1 VSPDTVNQIITA
13 VIAVIAVP
21 LALLAYIYGGEWV
34 IEHLPDGVS
43 RWIRPYFWA
52 LPAVGFA
59 TIFMVYPMLKT
70 VEISFRNSADSEWIS
85 NLTCNVSTGA
95 KCSIFQNYIYF
106 FTFPD
111 TLTSLRNS
119 VLWLIFYTLF
129 AVGFGLII
137 AILVDR
143 VRYESLAKIAIFLPV
158 PISAVAASI
167 IWKFMFDYQPAGQ
180 PQTGTLNAAI
190 GLVGHDPVVWLVNAT
205 TNNAALIFV
214 GIWTATGF
222 AMVIISASLKAISS
236 EVLEA
241 ARIDGAN
248 EFQIVRLIVTPL
260 LWPTITVVGTTMI
273 INALK
278 TFDIVYVLTNGAYDT
293 DVIATQMFSNLSNA
307 HFGRAEAIGVILF
320 IAIIPLLVVNIRRFQ
335 QQEEQR

>member
-1 VSPDTVNQIITA
+1 MEQIITA
-13 VIAVIAVP
+13 IVAVVGVP
-21 LALLAYIYGGEWV
+21 LILLGYIVLGEQLL
-34 IEHLPDGVS
+34 ERLPDTLQ

-59 TIFMVYPMLKT
+59 TVFMVYPLIRT
-70 VEISFRNSADSEWIS
+70 VIISFRNQADSDWI
-85 NLTCNVSTGA
+85 TGPWGVFA
-95 KCSIFQNYIYF
+95 NYHYF

-119 VLWLIFYTLF
+119 LLWLVFYTLF
-129 AVGFGLII
+129 AVGLGLII

-143 VRYESLAKIAIFLPV
+143 VRYESAAKIAIFLPV

-167 IWKFMFDYQPAGQ
+167 IWKFMFDYQAPGT
-180 PQTGTLNAAI
+180 PQTGTLNA
-190 GLVGHDPVVWLVNAT
+190 LLSVVHHDPVAWLIDST

-222 AMVIISASLKAISS
+222 CMVIISASLKAIST

-260 LWPTITVVGTTMI
+260 LWPTITVVGTTML

-278 TFDIVYVLTNGAYDT
+278 TFDIVYVMTNGAYDT
-293 DVIATQMFSNLSNA
+293 DVIATQMFRQLSGA
-307 HFGRAEAIGVILF
+307 HYGRAAAVGVVLF
-320 IAIIPLLVVNIRRFQ
+320 IAIVPLLIVNIRRFQ

>member
-1 VSPDTVNQIITA
+1 MAGITPDQIITA
-13 VIAVIAVP
+13 VAAVVGVP
-21 LALLAYIYGGEWV
+21 LVLLGYIILGEQV
-34 IEHLPDGVS
+34 IERLPES
-43 RWIRPYFWA
+43 IQTWIRPYFWA

-59 TIFMVYPMLKT
+59 TIFMVYPLVRT
-70 VEISFRNSADSEWIS
+70 VIISFRNSGDTDWIG
-85 NLTCNVSTGA
+85 LA
-95 KCSIFQNYIYF
+95 NYKYF

-119 VLWLIFYTLF
+119 LLWLVFYTFF
-129 AVGFGLII
+129 AVFFGLVI

-143 VRYESLAKIAIFLPV
+143 VRYETIAKIAVFLPV

-167 IWKFMFDYQPAGQ
+167 IWKFMFDYQPPGTT
-180 PQTGTLNAAI
+180 QTGTLNALLSIA
-190 GLVGHDPVVWLVNAT
+190 HRDPVAWLVNST

-222 AMVIISASLKAISS
+222 CMVILSASLKAISS

-248 EFQIVRLIVTPL
+248 EFQIVRLVVTPL
-260 LWPTITVVGTTMI
+260 LWPTITVVGTTML

-278 TFDIVYVLTNGAYDT
+278 TFDIVYVMTNGAYNT
-293 DVIATQMFSNLSNA
+293 DVIATQMFSQLSHA
-307 HFGRAEAIGVILF
+307 HYGRAAAVGVVLF
-320 IAIIPLLVVNIRRFQ
+320 IAIVPLLVVNIRRFQ

>member
-1 VSPDTVNQIITA
+1 VEQIITA
-13 VIAVIAVP
+13 VVAVVAVP
-21 LALLAYIYGGEWV
+21 LILLGYITLGERV
-34 IEHLPDGVS
+34 IERLPETLQA
-43 RWIRPYFWA
+43 WIRPYFWA

-59 TIFMVYPMLKT
+59 TVFMVYPLVRT
-70 VEISFRNSADSEWIS
+70 VFISFYN
-85 NLTCNVSTGA
+85 STGD
-95 KCSIFQNYIYF
+95 KFVGLDNYQYF

-119 VLWLIFYTLF
+119 LLWLVFFTF
-129 AVGFGLII
+129 FSVFFGLII
-137 AILVDR
+137 AILLDR

-167 IWKFMFDYQPAGQ
+167 IWKFMFDYQVPGTT
-180 PQTGTLNAAI
+180 QTGTLNAI
-190 GLVGHDPVVWLVNAT
+190 LGSFGRDPVAWLINLS

-214 GIWTATGF
+214 GIWSATGF
-222 AMVIISASLKAISS
+222 CMVIISASLKAISS

-248 EFQIVRLIVTPL
+248 EFQIIQLVVTPL
-260 LWPTITVVGTTMI
+260 LWPTITVIGTTML

-278 TFDIVYVLTNGAYDT
+278 TFDIVYVMTNGAYNT
-293 DVIATQMFSNLSNA
+293 DVIATQMFRQLAGA
-307 HFGRAEAIGVILF
+307 HYGRAAAVGVVLF
-320 IAIIPLLVVNIRRFQ
+320 IAIVPLLIVNIRRFQ

>member
-1 VSPDTVNQIITA
+1 MEINSDQIITA
-13 VIAVIAVP
+13 IVAIVGVP
-21 LALLAYIYGGEWV
+21 LVLLAYIYGGEQV
-34 IEHLPDGVS
+34 IERMPE
-43 RWIRPYFWA
+43 RIQTWFRPYFWA
-52 LPAVGFA
+52 LPAIGFA
-59 TIFMVYPMLKT
+59 TVFMVYPLFRT
-70 VEISFRNSADSEWIS
+70 VVISFRNNADTNWVG
-85 NLTCNVSTGA
+85 LD
-95 KCSIFQNYIYF
+95 NYVYF

-119 VLWLIFYTLF
+119 VLWLVFYSLF
-129 AVGFGLII
+129 AVGLGLII
-137 AILVDR
+137 AILLDR
-143 VRYESLAKIAIFLPV
+143 VRYESIAKIAIFLPV

-167 IWKFMFDYQPAGQ
+167 IWKFMFDYQPPGTT
-180 PQTGTLNAAI
+180 QTGTLNALL
-190 GLVGHDPVVWLVNAT
+190 GVVGKDPIAWLVNST

-222 AMVIISASLKAISS
+222 CMVIISASLKAISS

-248 EFQIVRLIVTPL
+248 EFQIVRLVVTPL

-293 DVIATQMFSNLSNA
+293 GVIATQMFTQLSSA
-307 HFGRAEAIGVILF
+307 HYSRGAAVGVVLF
-320 IAIIPLLVVNIRRFQ
+320 IAIVPLLVVNIRRFQ
-335 QQEEQR
+335 QQEELR

>member
-1 VSPDTVNQIITA
+1 MGAISVDQLITA
-13 VIAVIAVP
+13 LVAVIGVP
-21 LALLAYIYGGEWV
+21 LVLLAYIYGGEFV
-34 IEHLPDGVS
+34 VERLPEGLQG
-43 RWIRPYFWA
+43 WIRPYFWA

-59 TIFMVYPMLKT
+59 TIFMVYPLLRT
-70 VEISFRNSADSEWIS
+70 VVISFRNGGDTDWVGFA
-85 NLTCNVSTGA
+85 
-95 KCSIFQNYIYF
+95 NYKYF

-119 VLWLIFYTLF
+119 LLWLVFYTFF
-129 AVGFGLII
+129 AVFLGLII
-137 AILVDR
+137 AILLDR
-143 VRYESLAKIAIFLPV
+143 VRYEALAKIAIFLPV

-167 IWKFMFDYQPAGQ
+167 IWKFMFDFQPPGTT
-180 PQTGTLNAAI
+180 QTGTLNALLSVAR
-190 GLVGHDPVVWLVNAT
+190 HDPVAWLVNST

-214 GIWTATGF
+214 GIWTAVGF
-222 AMVIISASLKAISS
+222 CMVIISASLKAISS

-248 EFQIVRLIVTPL
+248 ELQIVRLVVTPL

-278 TFDIVYVLTNGAYDT
+278 TFDIVYVMTNGAYNT
-293 DVIATQMFSNLSNA
+293 DVIATQMFSQLQHNHNS
-307 HFGRAEAIGVILF
+307 RAAAVGVVLFLAIV
-320 IAIIPLLVVNIRRFQ
+320 PLLIVNIRRFQ

>member
-1 VSPDTVNQIITA
+1 MDQIITA
-13 VIAVIAVP
+13 VVAVVGVP
-21 LALLAYIYGGEWV
+21 LVLLGYIIGGEQV
-34 IEHLPDGVS
+34 IERLPG
-43 RWIRPYFWA
+43 RLQGWARPYFWA

-59 TIFMVYPMLKT
+59 TVFMVYPMIRT
-70 VEISFRNSADSEWIS
+70 VIVSFRNQDNTDWAS
-85 NLTCNVSTGA
+85 GA
-95 KCSIFQNYIYF
+95 WGVFANYHYF

-111 TLTSLRNS
+111 TLTALRNS
-119 VLWLIFYTLF
+119 VAWLIFYTFF
-129 AVGFGLII
+129 AVFLGLII

-167 IWKFMFDYQPAGQ
+167 IWKFMFDYQAPGTT
-180 PQTGTLNAAI
+180 QTGTLNAV
-190 GLVGHDPVVWLVNAT
+190 LSVFHRDPVPWLIEEPYV
-205 TNNAALIFV
+205 NNAALIFV
-214 GIWTATGF
+214 GIWTAVGF
-222 AMVIISASLKAISS
+222 CMVIISASLKAISS

-260 LWPTITVVGTTMI
+260 LWPTITVVGTTML

-278 TFDIVYVLTNGAYDT
+278 TFDIVYVMTNGAYDT
-293 DVIATQMFSNLSNA
+293 DVIATRMFSQLQSS
-307 HFGRAEAIGVILF
+307 HFGRAAAVGVVLF
-320 IAIIPLLVVNIRRFQ
+320 IAIVPLLIVNIRRFQ

>member
-1 VSPDTVNQIITA
+1 MDQIIQA
-13 VIAVIAVP
+13 VVAVVGVP
-21 LALLAYIYGGEWV
+21 LVLLGYIIFGEQI
-34 IEHLPDGVS
+34 IERLPD
-43 RWIRPYFWA
+43 RMQNWIRPYFWA

-59 TIFMVYPMLKT
+59 TIFMVYPMLRT
-70 VEISFRNSADSEWIS
+70 VVISFRNSADSEWVG
-85 NLTCNVSTGA
+85 LA
-95 KCSIFQNYIYF
+95 NYIYF

-111 TLTSLRNS
+111 TLTALRNS
-119 VLWLIFYTLF
+119 LLWLVFYTGF
-129 AVGFGLII
+129 AVLLSLII

-167 IWKFMFDYQPAGQ
+167 IWKFMFDYQPPGTT
-180 PQTGTLNAAI
+180 QTGTLNALL
-190 GLVGHDPVVWLVNAT
+190 GVFHHDPVPWLVEST

-214 GIWTATGF
+214 GIWTAVGF
-222 AMVIISASLKAISS
+222 CMVIISASLKAIST

-260 LWPTITVVGTTMI
+260 LWPTITVVGTTML

-278 TFDIVYVLTNGAYDT
+278 TFDIVYVMTNGAYDT
-293 DVIATQMFSNLSNA
+293 DVIATRMFSQLQSA
-307 HFGRAEAIGVILF
+307 HFGRAAAVGVVLFVAIV
-320 IAIIPLLVVNIRRFQ
+320 PLLIVNIRRFQ

>member
-1 VSPDTVNQIITA
+1 MAQDTINQIITA
-13 VIAVIAVP
+13 VIAVVAVP
-21 LALLAYIYGGEWV
+21 AALLGYIYGGEWI
-34 IEHLPDGVS
+34 IEHLS
-43 RWIRPYFWA
+43 ESLQKWIRPYFWA

-59 TIFMVYPMLKT
+59 TVFMVYPMLRT
-70 VEISFRNSADSEWIS
+70 VEISFRNSADTEWMNALS
-85 NLTCNVSTGA
+85 CPNGP
-95 KCSIFQNYIYF
+95 CSIFQNYIYF

-129 AVGFGLII
+129 AVGLGLLI

-167 IWKFMFDYQPAGQ
+167 IWKFMFDYQIPGT
-180 PQTGTLNAAI
+180 PQTGTLNAVLA
-190 GLVGHDPVVWLVNAT
+190 VAHHDPIAWLVNST

-241 ARIDGAN
+241 ARMDGAN

-278 TFDIVYVLTNGAYDT
+278 TFDIVYVLTNGAYNT
-293 DVIATQMFSNLSNA
+293 DVIATQMYRQLA
-307 HFGRAEAIGVILF
+307 DAKYGRAAAVGVVLFVAIV
-320 IAIIPLLVVNIRRFQ
+320 PLMLVNIRRFQ

>member
-1 VSPDTVNQIITA
+1 MDQNTVNQIITA
-13 VIAVIAVP
+13 VIAVVGVP
-21 LALLAYIYGGEWV
+21 LVLLGYIYGFEWV
-34 IEHLPDGVS
+34 VERLPESVQT
-43 RWIRPYFWA
+43 WVRPYVWA
-52 LPAVGFA
+52 LPAIGFA
-59 TIFMVYPMLKT
+59 TVFMVYPMVRT
-70 VEISFRNSADSEWIS
+70 VVLSFRNGADTEWIS
-85 NLTCNVSTGA
+85 NIACNVSTGT

-119 VLWLIFYTLF
+119 LLWLVFYSFF
-129 AVGFGLII
+129 AVALGLII

-158 PISAVAASI
+158 PISYVAASI
-167 IWKFMFDYQPAGQ
+167 IWKFMFEYEPSGST
-180 PQTGTLNAAI
+180 QTGTLNA
-190 GLVGHDPVVWLVNAT
+190 LLSTVGQQPVAWLVNST

-222 AMVIISASLKAISS
+222 SMVIISASLKAISS

-260 LWPTITVVGTTMI
+260 LWPTIAVVGTTMI

-278 TFDIVYVLTNGAYDT
+278 QFDIVYVMTNGAYDT
-293 DVIATQMFSNLSNA
+293 DVIARQMYSQLSSA
-307 HFGRAEAIGVILF
+307 HYGRAAAVGVVLFVAIV
-320 IAIIPLLVVNIRRFQ
+320 PLLIVNIRRFQ

>member
-1 VSPDTVNQIITA
+1 MVINLDQIITA
-13 VIAVIAVP
+13 IVAIVAVP
-21 LALLAYIYGGEWV
+21 LGLLGYIYVGEWV
-34 IEHLPDGVS
+34 VERLPERLQV
-43 RWIRPYFWA
+43 WIRPYFWA
-52 LPAVGFA
+52 LPAIGFA
-59 TIFMVYPMLKT
+59 TVFMVYPLLRT
-70 VEISFRNSADSEWIS
+70 VVISFRNNADDAWVGF
-85 NLTCNVSTGA
+85 N
-95 KCSIFQNYIYF
+95 NYIYF

-119 VLWLIFYTLF
+119 LLWLVFYTFF
-129 AVGFGLII
+129 AVALGLII
-137 AILVDR
+137 AILLDR

-167 IWKFMFDYQPAGQ
+167 IWKFMFDYQPSGTV
-180 PQTGTLNAAI
+180 QTGTLNALLGVA
-190 GLVGHDPVVWLVNAT
+190 GQQPLAWLINST

-214 GIWTATGF
+214 GIWSITGF
-222 AMVIISASLKAISS
+222 CMVIISASLKSIST

-248 EFQIVRLIVTPL
+248 ELRIVQLIITPL

-278 TFDIVYVLTNGAYDT
+278 TFDIVYVLTAGAYNT
-293 DVIATQMFSNLSNA
+293 DVIATQMFSQLEHNHYS
-307 HFGRAEAIGVILF
+307 RAAAVGVVLFVAIV
-320 IAIIPLLVVNIRRFQ
+320 PLLIVNIRRFQ

>member
-1 VSPDTVNQIITA
+1 MDRIITA
-13 VIAVIAVP
+13 VIAVIGVP
-21 LALLAYIYGGEWV
+21 LVLLGYIYVGEWV
-34 IEHLPDGVS
+34 IERLPDRVQT
-43 RWIRPYFWA
+43 WIRPYFWA
-52 LPAVGFA
+52 LPAIGFA
-59 TIFMVYPMLKT
+59 TIFMVYPLLRT
-70 VEISFRNSADSEWIS
+70 VVLSFRNNADSTWVGL
-85 NLTCNVSTGA
+85 N
-95 KCSIFQNYIYF
+95 NYIYF

-119 VLWLIFYTLF
+119 LLWLVFYTLF

-137 AILVDR
+137 AILLDR
-143 VRYESLAKIAIFLPV
+143 VRYESIAKIAIFLPV

-167 IWKFMFDYQPAGQ
+167 IWKFMFDYQPPGTI
-180 PQTGTLNAAI
+180 QTGTLNAAL
-190 GLVGHDPVVWLVNAT
+190 GTFGAQPVAWLVNST

-214 GIWTATGF
+214 GIWSITGF
-222 AMVIISASLKAISS
+222 CMVIISASLKAIST

-248 EFQIVRLIVTPL
+248 EFQIVRLVVTPL

-278 TFDIVYVLTNGAYDT
+278 TFDIVYVLTSGAYDT
-293 DVIATQMFSNLSNA
+293 DVIATQMFTQLSNHHLA
-307 HFGRAEAIGVILF
+307 RAAAVGVVLFLAIV
-320 IAIIPLLVVNIRRFQ
+320 PLLVVNIRRFQ